1 MGQEL
6 MNLEKLSATEE
17 SRLRDVNVQLDLG
30 EAAGAQQAA
39 ADAQEARSAAMAQG
53 FQGVSSMAGY
63 AAEMVPLYMQTQA
76 SKQFGAQQAEY
87 SKAAAAGQ
95 LPAEFMINGKPMS
108 QQQAIQKKYGLD
120 VGGMTQSEFESYM
133 TGKGKKFVNQYDL
146 FGPTTQQQQL
156 MPPGTGPMQP
166 APPYDPFSQF
176 QTFPGYGVMAPS
188 ENPNQPRSIWDRF

>member
-17 SRLRDVNVQLDLG
+17 SRLRDVGVQLDLG
-30 EAAGAQQAA
+30 EVAGAQQAA

-76 SKQFGAQQAEY
+76 SKQFGAQQAEF
-87 SKAAAAGQ
+87 SKRAAAGQ
-95 LPAEFMINGKPMS
+95 LGAEYMIDGKPMS
-108 QQQAIQKKYGLD
+108 QQQAIQKKYGLN
-120 VGGMTQSEFESYM
+120 VGGMTNSEFESYM

-146 FGPTTQQQQL
+146 FGSTPISQPQTPQQRQEAE
-156 MPPGTGPMQP
+156 MFMRGTLGPNNIN
-166 APPYDPFSQF
+166 PFE
-176 QTFPGYGVMAPS
+176 TYNTGYNSYLFGPK
-188 ENPNQPRSIWDRF
+188 